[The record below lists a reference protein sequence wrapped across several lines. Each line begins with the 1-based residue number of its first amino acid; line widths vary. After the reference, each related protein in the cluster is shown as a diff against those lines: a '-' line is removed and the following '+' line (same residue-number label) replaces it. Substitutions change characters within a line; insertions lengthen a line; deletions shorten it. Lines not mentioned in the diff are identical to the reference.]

1 MSDWVFSQ
9 RGSEFVARY
18 ETDEANVRAL
28 DEKMKQFNRGRD
40 FVLQLLF
47 GVIAIAV
54 LAWTS
59 VRFPVIMGAHHWI
72 GAFVL
77 TVFPLIDAFAPLP
90 AHRKQR
96 FIRIPFVVLM
106 SFLKGR

>member
-59 VRFPVIMGAHHWI
+59 VRFPGNHGAR
-72 GAFVL
+72 
-77 TVFPLIDAFAPLP
+77 PIDWCLCFN
-90 AHRKQR
+90 R
-96 FIRIPFVVLM
+96 FSVN
-106 SFLKGR
+106 